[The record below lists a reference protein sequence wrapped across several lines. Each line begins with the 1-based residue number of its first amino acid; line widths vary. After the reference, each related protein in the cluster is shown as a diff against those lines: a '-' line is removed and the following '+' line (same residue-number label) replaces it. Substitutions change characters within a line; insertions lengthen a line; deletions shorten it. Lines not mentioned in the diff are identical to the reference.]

1 MDNSMKSF
9 KGYLTEVA
17 TFSAKNF
24 PANVGNNREF
34 SGAGERTTYVPTEL
48 NNYKFKEGFTT
59 DKPTPMYNEK
69 GDIVKQLKKSERVFF
84 TLPAT
89 LHRSSEFGITRRS
102 VLAPVSL
109 KGYDQ
114 KPDGY
119 VAISAVVKPAGNSQ
133 GRVGAGSKTQDMVA
147 QHVKDIAYSKGIEV
161 ETEFKTARPGS
172 TRPDLEMTIAKKRT
186 QFEIKGTNNRS
197 APITFFDKSV
207 KRTGRKPDIIEDIAD
222 VYIKDLKV
230 KEGKV
235 ADLMR
240 REKFES
246 SFIGLIDFFKSRD
259 PKIGLAGDEGV
270 VKSGKLPNEFAITDT
285 TILAHMRQVII
296 DHFKEG
302 GDDYF
307 VVHNRS
313 NDNFEIYYVGG
324 GSSGNVLKMP
334 ELPKFTSFVL
344 ATYGGASS
352 GSTRVGLKIKF

>member
-1 MDNSMKSF
+1 MQSF

-48 NNYKFKEGFTT
+48 TSYKYKDGFVT
-59 DKPTPMYNEK
+59 DKATPMYNEK
-69 GDIVKQLKKSERVFF
+69 GEIVKQLKKGERVFF

-89 LHRSSEFGITRRS
+89 LHRSSDFGITRKS
-102 VLAPVSL
+102 VLAPISL

-119 VAISAVVKPAGNSQ
+119 VAISAVVKPAGANQ

-147 QHVKDIAYSKGIEV
+147 QYVKDIAFEKGIEV
-161 ETEFKTARPGS
+161 ETDFKTAPPGS
-172 TRPDLEMTIAKKRT
+172 TRPDLEMTVAKKRV
-186 QFEIKGTNNRS
+186 QFEIKGTNNRT

-207 KRTGRKPDIIEDIAD
+207 SRRGRKIDLIEEIAD

-230 KEGKV
+230 KEGRV
-235 ADLMR
+235 EDLMR
-240 REKFES
+240 KEKFEM
-246 SFIGLIDFFKSRD
+246 SFIGLIDFFNSRN
-259 PKIGLAGDEGV
+259 PTIGLAGDEGV
-270 VKSGKLPNEFAITDT
+270 VRSGKLPSEFAVTDA
-285 TILAHMRQVII
+285 TILKHMRQVIL

-313 NDNFEIYYVGG
+313 NDQFEIYFVGG

-334 ELPKFTSFVL
+334 DLPQFTSFVL